1 VSPSILLGLFMGKN
15 TSYYIVIAVEN
26 LWDKIYYVFGSFHVL
41 CLVRRYVDLHANS
54 KERKSWYDAMYKYM
68 ATQHLDRSN
77 KLNKWSSYILRES
90 TDSYFLN
97 LKKLYEFKM
106 CAACRSTLR
115 ESHDTRVKK
124 NCICKQQSS
133 LQNTH
138 QLNQRELRRIWEH
151 NSIALGTEITS
162 STSEKGE
169 LKKYKLQQ
177 GRLANVLSLRQ
188 VASKIKITLKS
199 NQRVIWIRIVIDLT
213 LVQTTL
219 RTREFAR
226 GYIAGRLQYLTTC
239 RQQKPKRLCRAI
251 S

>member
-1 VSPSILLGLFMGKN
+1 MILVYSSWINRF
-15 TSYYIVIAVEN
+15 
-26 LWDKIYYVFGSFHVL
+26 VFFKLEKTVWIQNVCCMPL
-41 CLVRRYVDLHANS
+41 YPT
-54 KERKSWYDAMYKYM
+54 RKSWHKG
-68 ATQHLDRSN
+68 
-77 KLNKWSSYILRES
+77 
-90 TDSYFLN
+90 
-97 LKKLYEFKM
+97 
-106 CAACRSTLR
+106 
-115 ESHDTRVKK
+115 KK